1 MNVLFLKKLY
11 YLDGDE
17 IDNELFIFINDKT
30 ILRFADSVELEEFAK
45 KLLSCLPE
53 IRGEV

>member
-1 MNVLFLKKLY
+1 MNVTFLKKIHDS
-11 YLDGDE
+11 DGDE
-17 IDNELFIFINDKT
+17 IDNGLFIFINDKT
-30 ILRFADSVELEEFAK
+30 ILRFADSAELEEFAK